1 MRTTK
6 TMTTTARGQYL
17 HDRSTR
23 GKPLSAEEQTELQAW
38 YDEMDE
44 AESKILN
51 AARKDVDLTAL
62 HAQVDAANQQL
73 LAEVKRLQEIT
84 LENNRLLAENNALQE
99 QLLRKLST

>member
-1 MRTTK
+1 
-6 TMTTTARGQYL
+6 MTSTARGQYL
-17 HDRSTR
+17 HNRSTR
-23 GKPLSAEEQTELQAW
+23 DKPLSAEEQIELQAW

-51 AARKDVDLTAL
+51 AYKDVDLTTL
-62 HAQVDAANQQL
+62 RAQVDAVNQQL

-84 LENNRLLAENNALQE
+84 LENNRLLSINIALQE

>member
-1 MRTTK
+1 
-6 TMTTTARGQYL
+6 MTTTARGQYL

-23 GKPLSAEEQTELQAW
+23 GKPISAEEQIELLAW

-51 AARKDVDLTAL
+51 ATRKDLDLTAL
-62 HAQVDAANQQL
+62 RVQMDAVNQQL
-73 LAEVKRLQEIT
+73 LAEVKRLQEVT
-84 LENNRLLAENNALQE
+84 LENNRLLSINIALQE